1 MRFFLTSEQ
10 QMIVDTAR
18 RFAQEEIKPLVPQ
31 MDQNPIPGQF
41 PIKELHHRY
50 AELGLFGMFVP
61 QQYGGMGLD
70 FWTAALVNIELAKAI
85 CTAGVYHAAGN
96 VPPALFCKLGT
107 EEQKQTIVPAV
118 IRGDM
123 KLAFC
128 FTEPDTGSNPAMLK
142 TRATIDGDEYV
153 LNGAKRFI
161 TNAHH
166 AHLAIIFAKDWN
178 NDVSLF
184 ITETDRKG
192 FSVTKSWDKMGV
204 RGLDLSDVYLEDVRI
219 PKKNI
224 LGEPGSKFPE
234 LRWTMTLGKFF
245 LACQCV
251 AIMQRAL
258 DVSMEYASTKII
270 KIDQPQITAQA
281 IRMYLAEMAI
291 RLEAS
296 YLMLK
301 QQADLMDKGIDVIKE
316 SAMVKQFCAD
326 NAIEVT
332 RMGLEIH
339 GPYGYMKDYEIERLY
354 RDARAYTL
362 LEGTSPLQ
370 KEIITSRLEKEY
382 FGGKIASKT
391 ASKTAAPQGKEKA
404 KV

>member
-1 MRFFLTSEQ
+1 MRFELSSEQ
-10 QMIVDTAR
+10 EQIVATAR
-18 RFAQEEIKPLVPQ
+18 KFAQEEIKPLVKG
-31 MDQNPIPGQF
+31 MDENPIPGQF
-41 PIKELHHRY
+41 PVKELHHRY

-61 QQYGGMGLD
+61 QKYGGMGLD
-70 FWTAALVNIELAKAI
+70 YWTSALVNIELAKAI
-85 CTAGVYHAAGN
+85 CSAGVYLAAGN
-96 VPPALFCKLGT
+96 VLPALLCKIGS
-107 EEQKQTIVPAV
+107 EEQKQAIVPAV
-118 IRGDM
+118 CRGEK
-123 KLAFC
+123 KLAFM
-128 FTEPDTGSNPAMLK
+128 FTEPDTGSNPAMMK
-142 TRATIDGDEYV
+142 TRVTIDGDDYII
-153 LNGAKRFI
+153 NGTKRFI

-166 AHLAIIFAKDWN
+166 ADIAIAFARDWN
-178 NDVSLF
+178 NDISLVLV
-184 ITETDRKG
+184 ETNRKG
-192 FSVTKSWDKMGV
+192 WSVSGGWDKMGV
-204 RGLDLSDVYLEDVRI
+204 RGLDLSDVYMEDIRV
-219 PKKNI
+219 PKKNM
-224 LGEPGSKFPE
+224 LGEPGGKFPE

-270 KIDQPQITAQA
+270 KIDQPQIAAQA
-281 IRMYLAEMAI
+281 IRMYLADMAI

-301 QQADLMDKGIDVIKE
+301 QQADLMDKGVDVIKE

-354 RDARAYTL
+354 RDARAYSL

-382 FGGKIASKT
+382 FGGKVT
-391 ASKTAAPQGKEKA
+391 SKTAAPQGKA
-404 KV
+404 KK